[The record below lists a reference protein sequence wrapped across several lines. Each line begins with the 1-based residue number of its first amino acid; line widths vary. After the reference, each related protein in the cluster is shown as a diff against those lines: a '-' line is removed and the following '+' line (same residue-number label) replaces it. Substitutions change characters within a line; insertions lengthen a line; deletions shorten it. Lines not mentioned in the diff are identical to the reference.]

1 MRNTKEGR
9 TPFPRSLKS
18 NSKRHRVCSRKH
30 LMEIRPNSSGKDYQQ
45 TSKNLSLSLSLTIFV
60 FRYKHTLKLFHTF
73 LLKYSRGYFT
83 EVVDDTNNEKG
94 TMCWEFKSIHNF
106 RNEIGRWRITYSL
119 QS

>member
-45 TSKNLSLSLSLTIFV
+45 TSKNLSLSLSLSRFLYSATSTRSNCSI
-60 FRYKHTLKLFHTF
+60 LFCSSTHVGTSQKSSMIQTMRRERCAEN
-73 LLKYSRGYFT
+73 LNLFT
-83 EVVDDTNNEKG
+83 NLEMKSDDDG
-94 TMCWEFKSIHNF
+94 
-106 RNEIGRWRITYSL
+106 
-119 QS
+119 